1 MNRAQKWENSTF
13 SLLMLFLPDPPV
25 SFQKL
30 LVIPTGEPAQR
41 AKRDWMAMLMKAFG
55 TDWSVPQWCGLLRP
69 KRING
74 GIFSLW
80 IPVCLFGRWYQSY
93 AQTWARG
100 SNESTQNYPISTLKM
115 IRLVCVCFS
124 NAGDWTQGLPIPG
137 ECFTTELQLQHPCS
151 SASLLSSS
159 SSIRSLIS

>member
-1 MNRAQKWENSTF
+1 
-13 SLLMLFLPDPPV
+13 MLFLPHPPV

-30 LVIPTGEPAQR
+30 LVIPTREPAQR

-115 IRLVCVCFS
+115 IRLVLCVFLMLGIEHRAS
-124 NAGDWTQGLPIPG
+124 PYQASALPLSYSYSIHVLLP
-137 ECFTTELQLQHPCS
+137 
-151 SASLLSSS
+151 LSSH
-159 SSIRSLIS
+159 RHHQYVH

>member
-1 MNRAQKWENSTF
+1 MNRARHRSERTQPSAF
-13 SLLMLFLPDPPV
+13 LLPHPLV

-55 TDWSVPQWCGLLRP
+55 TDWSVPQWCGLHGP

-74 GIFSLW
+74 GIFSRW
-80 IPVCLFGRWYQSY
+80 IPVYLFGRWYQNY

-100 SNESTQNYPISTLKM
+100 SNENTRNYPISTLKM

-124 NAGDWTQGLPIPG
+124 NARDWTRGLPIPG

-159 SSIRSLIS
+159 SSIPSLIS